1 MTKRTLLIVV
11 VFLGLCTALTTISQ
25 IHPATV
31 MAKDDKPLVLDIS
44 IDGRTFRLDPAAL
57 NSNPFDP
64 PLNLLGVKRGDTF
77 IVEGK
82 IFPGGTIPAGG
93 AFGAAG
99 VWSPDH
105 AGSIGTWICRGTFNF
120 SGPDILAGHLP
131 MVYTTQ
137 IFQLAGKDG
146 LWSDGAEG
154 GTTLRAVTGGTG
166 LYSGA
171 GGQVTQDTLGVNSA
185 GTSQDFNL
193 RETFSLQKGGDD

>member
-1 MTKRTLLIVV
+1 MKKMLLVVIVL
-11 VFLGLCTALTTISQ
+11 LGVCTALTTISPL
-25 IHPATV
+25 HPTTV
-31 MAKDDKPLVLDIS
+31 MAKDNKPLVLDIS

-57 NSNPFDP
+57 NPNPFDP
-64 PLNLLGVKRGDTF
+64 TFNLLGVKRGDTF
-77 IVEGK
+77 IVQGK

-105 AGSIGTWICRGTFNF
+105 AGSIGTWICRGTFDA

-146 LWSDGAEG
+146 LWTDGPEG

-166 LYSGA
+166 QFSNA
-171 GGQVTQDTLGVNSA
+171 RGQVTQDTLGVNSA

-193 RETFSLQKGGDD
+193 RETFSLDGGHDD